1 LREREHRERKRISN
15 GEHLLPGQW
24 WRSGIRLSSPILG
37 AEQGHKREEQDD
49 DGKKKKRAE
58 HSSGKG
64 VSGLLIKKKEAIT
77 ESPE

>member
-49 DGKKKKRAE
+49 DGKKKRAE